1 MRIISMSIIRQFT
14 PNWFTVTMGTG
25 ILALLLGQLPG
36 PLWLHAAGA
45 ELWRINIALFGLF
58 SLLYAARWVLYP
70 REAARIFGHAVMPMF
85 LGAIPMGLATIVNGS
100 ILFGHDYGMALWLW
114 GADAVL
120 AALVGLGVPFAM
132 FTRQTHRLESMT
144 GVWLLPIVAAE
155 VAAAS
160 AGLLAPH
167 LAGPAALDVLLAGYV
182 LWALSVPLA
191 LSVLVILFLR
201 LVLHKL
207 PHRDM
212 AASGWLALGPLGT
225 GALALL
231 LLGRAAP
238 GILSPLGMADAGQVA
253 HGLGLIGGLMLWGY
267 GGWWLLIA
275 VAMTCA
281 YLARGLPFN
290 LGWWGFIFPLG
301 VFTAASFAL
310 GAQTGVALFSQ
321 LAVAQTALVG
331 GLWLVVSLRTVAGAV
346 SGVLFHSPCLSQ
358 PLAPLLKSR
367 ETPDRIVGPG
377 VASG

>member
-1 MRIISMSIIRQFT
+1 MS
-14 PNWFTVTMGTG
+14 
-25 ILALLLGQLPG
+25 
-36 PLWLHAAGA
+36 
-45 ELWRINIALFGLF
+45 
-58 SLLYAARWVLYP
+58 
-70 REAARIFGHAVMPMF
+70 
-85 LGAIPMGLATIVNGS
+85 
-100 ILFGHDYGMALWLW
+100 
-114 GADAVL
+114 
-120 AALVGLGVPFAM
+120 
-132 FTRQTHRLESMT
+132 
-144 GVWLLPIVAAE
+144 GVWLLPIVASE

-167 LAGPAALDVLLAGYV
+167 LTGQTALDVLLAGYV

-238 GILSPLGMADAGQVA
+238 GILAPLGLADAGEVA
-253 HGLGLIGGLMLWGY
+253 HGLGLIGGLLLWGY
-267 GGWWLLIA
+267 GGWWLLMA
-275 VAMTCA
+275 VAMTCT
-281 YLARGLPFN
+281 YLPRGLPFN

-310 GAQTGVALFSQ
+310 AAQTNVALLSQ
-321 LAVAQTALVG
+321 LAVAQTGLVG
-331 GLWLVVSLRTVAGAV
+331 GFWLVVSLRTLAGAF
-346 SGVLFHSPCLSQ
+346 SGTLFHSPCISQ

-367 ETPDRIVGPG
+367 ETQDRIVGPG
-377 VASG
+377 VARG